1 MIEGNEVLNMIK
13 NIFEDIETDN
23 FDLETNFK
31 NNNEWD
37 SMSALTLITLL
48 DQEFNVSINGEK
60 LKKLDTIKDL
70 INYINE

>member
-31 NNNEWD
+31 NNAEWD
-37 SMSALTLITLL
+37 SMTALTLITLL